1 MGSNPFKD
9 DESNRLEQGD
19 VKIEHIA
26 VMSVFSF
33 LAISAVFLRLWARKI
48 KRSVWELNDY
58 LIIVGL
64 VEIPSTWNCE
74 LATKCKSGLDFGSVW
89 LLDAS

>member
-9 DESNRLEQGD
+9 DG
-19 VKIEHIA
+19 VIIMHVA

-33 LAISAVFLRLWARKI
+33 LAISAVVLRLWARKI
-48 KRSVWELNDY
+48 KRNVWESNDY

-64 VEIPSTWNCE
+64 VEIPST
-74 LATKCKSGLDFGSVW
+74 
-89 LLDAS
+89 